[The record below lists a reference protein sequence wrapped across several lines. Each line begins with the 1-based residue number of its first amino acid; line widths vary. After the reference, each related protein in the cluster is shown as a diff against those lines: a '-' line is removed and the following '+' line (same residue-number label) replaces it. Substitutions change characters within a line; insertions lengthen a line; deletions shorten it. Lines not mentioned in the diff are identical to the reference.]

1 METYLVGGAV
11 RDKMLNLPV
20 KDRDWVVVGA
30 SVEDMQAQ
38 GFLQVG
44 KGFPV
49 FLHPQTQQEYAL
61 ARTERKTAPGHTG
74 FEFDTSADVSLEQD
88 LMRRDLTINAMAE
101 TESGDIVDPYN
112 GRRDLEQRVL
122 RHVSPAF
129 SEDPLR
135 VLRVARFAA
144 RFAHLGFLVAEETMT
159 LMQAM
164 VASDELD
171 SLVAERVWQE
181 IERAMAA
188 PDPAIFITVLRD
200 CGALRVILPELDK
213 LFGVPQP
220 AKYHPEIDTGIH
232 TVMCLEQVSKLTQDP
247 VVRYA
252 TMLHDVGKGVT
263 DQSKWPSHHGHE
275 TLGLKLQTEIT
286 TRLHVP
292 NEFSQLAALV
302 CEHHT
307 KLHRIVELRPATV
320 LKLLES
326 LDAIRRPERMD
337 KFLLACEADARG
349 RTGLEDRA
357 YPQRSYLLQVLHA
370 VSAIDIAAAL
380 RQRETDNPKQVVQQR
395 RLQVI
400 KDTLAQL
407 NRHA

>member
-1 METYLVGGAV
+1 
-11 RDKMLNLPV
+11 
-20 KDRDWVVVGA
+20 
-30 SVEDMQAQ
+30 
-38 GFLQVG
+38 
-44 KGFPV
+44 
-49 FLHPQTQQEYAL
+49 
-61 ARTERKTAPGHTG
+61 
-74 FEFDTSADVSLEQD
+74 
-88 LMRRDLTINAMAE
+88 
-101 TESGDIVDPYN
+101 
-112 GRRDLEQRVL
+112 
-122 RHVSPAF
+122 
-129 SEDPLR
+129 
-135 VLRVARFAA
+135 
-144 RFAHLGFLVAEETMT
+144 
-159 LMQAM
+159 
-164 VASDELD
+164 
-171 SLVAERVWQE
+171 
-181 IERAMAA
+181 
-188 PDPAIFITVLRD
+188 
-200 CGALRVILPELDK
+200 RVILPELDK